1 MKILKYLI
9 IILLILCSCSPQTR
23 FDRLIKRHPWLL
35 TKDTLYVKDTIRDT
49 IRITVPEVKVDT
61 VVEYQTLYDTIF
73 LEKDQLKVKVWM
85 DREKKVYIQGK
96 CDTVYI
102 VKPYEKIVERKIP
115 IKYYEKTPWYKKL
128 LNNVIGILLSLL
140 IVYITYR
147 IIRNYLL

>member
-1 MKILKYLI
+1 MKYVFI
-9 IILLILCSCSPQTR
+9 ISLFLVSCSPQRR
-23 FDRLIKRHPWLL
+23 FDRLIKRNPWLL
-35 TKDTLYVKDTIRDT
+35 TKDTIRIKDTIRDT

-61 VVEYQTLYDTIF
+61 VVEYETLYDTIF

-115 IKYYEKTPWYKKL
+115 VMYYEKTPWYKTL
-128 LNNVIGILLSLL
+128 LNNLIGILLSLL
-140 IVYITYR
+140 VVYITYR
-147 IIRNYLL
+147 IIRFYLL